1 MRHLACL
8 GLLVAAAV
16 LGQEVRVRD
25 GAIEVRDGN
34 LRTVVQAEKG
44 PSWVG
49 YAVDGRGGE
58 CWDKGCCR
66 GVVRLEPAGRVAVLY
81 RVVEGKV
88 EKVRVASVDCE
99 IDAGGLKVIWLNGVK
114 GEESVRWLGEMVEL
128 RGAVA
133 ALGMHRGAGEVEA
146 LAGLARKH
154 AVSRVRGDALFWLAQ
169 RAGEKAVGTITE
181 AIDQDPDT
189 DVKKRAV
196 FALSQLPKDES
207 VRLLIQVARSNRN
220 PVVRKQAFFWLG
232 QSREPAALDFLEEIL
247 GTRGKGNAY

>member
-8 GLLVAAAV
+8 GLLVVAAV

-25 GAIEVRDGN
+25 GAIEVREGS

-58 CWDKGCCR
+58 CWDGGCCR

-88 EKVRVASVDCE
+88 EKVRVTSVDCE
-99 IDAGGLKVIWLNGVK
+99 IDAGGLKVLWLNGVK
-114 GEESVRWLGEMVEL
+114 GEESVRWLGEMAEL
-128 RGAVA
+128 RGAVP
-133 ALGMHRGAGEVEA
+133 ALGMHRGGGEVET

>member
-1 MRHLACL
+1 
-8 GLLVAAAV
+8 
-16 LGQEVRVRD
+16 
-25 GAIEVRDGN
+25 
-34 LRTVVQAEKG
+34 
-44 PSWVG
+44 
-49 YAVDGRGGE
+49 
-58 CWDKGCCR
+58 
-66 GVVRLEPAGRVAVLY
+66 
-81 RVVEGKV
+81 
-88 EKVRVASVDCE
+88 VRVASVDCE

-114 GEESVRWLGEMVEL
+114 GEESVRWLEEMVEL

-133 ALGMHRGAGEVEA
+133 ALGMHRGAGEVET

-154 AVSRVRGDALFWLAQ
+154 ATSRVRGDALFWLAQ

>member
-1 MRHLACL
+1 MRNLGCL
-8 GLLVAAAV
+8 GLFVVAGA
-16 LGQEVRVRD
+16 LGQEVRVRN
-25 GAIEVRDGN
+25 GVVEARKGTWG
-34 LRTVVQAEKG
+34 TVVQGEKG
-44 PSWVG
+44 PAWVG
-49 YAVDGRGGE
+49 YSVDGRAGE
-58 CWDKGCCR
+58 CWEGGCCR

-88 EKVRVASVDCE
+88 EKVRFASVDCE

-114 GEESVRWLGEMVEL
+114 GEESVRWLAEMAEV

-154 AVSRVRGDALFWLAQ
+154 AGGRVRGDALFWLAQ

-181 AIDQDPDT
+181 AIDKDPDT

-207 VRLLIQVARSNRN
+207 VRLLIQVARTNRN

-232 QSREPAALDFLEEIL
+232 QSREPAALDFLEDIL